1 VLLVAD
7 TLDNDSTSGQLFIS
21 RNKKADKLKA
31 LYWEDDAFWMFYKRR
46 ELSCHKFP
54 ARLDATIELSS
65 QQLQWLLSGLYFC
78 KKESSKK
85 TGHSHFF

>member
-31 LYWEDDAFWMFYKRR
+31 LYWEDDAFWMFYIKTRVV
-46 ELSCHKFP
+46 LSQVSGQARCHHRAVFT
-54 ARLDATIELSS
+54 AIAVVAFRSLFL
-65 QQLQWLLSGLYFC
+65 
-78 KKESSKK
+78 
-85 TGHSHFF
+85 